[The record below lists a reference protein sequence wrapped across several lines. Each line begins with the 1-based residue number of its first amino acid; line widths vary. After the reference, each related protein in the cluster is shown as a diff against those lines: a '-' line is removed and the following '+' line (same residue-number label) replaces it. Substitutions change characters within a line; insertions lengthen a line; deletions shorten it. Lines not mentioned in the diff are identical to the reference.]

1 MFLRSI
7 STVALSCAL
16 AAPAFAGDVAALN
29 DADVQTIVV
38 TGQREEYG
46 AVSTRSATRTET
58 PLRNVPQAITVISES
73 QIEDQALRSI
83 ADVLNYVPGATPGT
97 GEGNRDQIT
106 LRGNNSTA
114 DFFVDGLRDDVQYFR
129 DLYNAERVEILRGP
143 NAMIFGRGGGGGVIN
158 RVTKRSSFAPYG
170 EFAVSADSEGG
181 YRLNG
186 DMDFRLGA
194 AAGLRING
202 VYEDGESFRRGVEL
216 ERYAINPVAG
226 FQVGPNTRIDL
237 GYEYFHDHR
246 TADRGLPSIS
256 GRPVEGAD
264 RTFFGDPQ
272 NSFADVDVHLGTFAL
287 EHRFGESLTLRNRTQ
302 YGDYDKGYQN
312 IYPNSA
318 VTNGEL
324 RLAAYR
330 DTTRRKNLFSQTD
343 LVWENQLGGVDQTLL
358 LGFEL
363 GRQKSRNRRING
375 FFQVP
380 GQPTRRASINVPVAS
395 PTVDADLIFLP
406 FNTTATCTPPVVA
419 ACTPSNFNRSEANIV
434 AVYAQDQIRLTDTIE
449 IVAGFRFDRFELNAT
464 NLNNNLTFSRTDEL
478 VSPRLGLILKP
489 MPSLSFYGSYSR
501 SYLPSAGDQFT
512 SLDLTAE
519 GLKPERFDNY
529 EIGAK
534 WEPIPGLLATLA
546 IYQLDRT
553 NTRAPDPADPA
564 RIVLTGAQRS
574 RGIEIGLERNI
585 SDRWQISAGYAL
597 QEAEITRKTS
607 AAEPGKEVPLVPR
620 HQFSLWNR
628 YDLNRDFGVGLGII
642 AASKSYASLSNSVT
656 LPGYARFDG
665 AFFYKLSRGLEAQL
679 NVENLFGTNY
689 FPTAHNDNNIAPGA
703 PRTFR
708 GTLRFR
714 F

>member
-1 MFLRSI
+1 MFIRPV
-7 STVALSCAL
+7 STIALACAL
-16 AAPAFAGDVAALN
+16 AAPAFASDATVL
-29 DADVQTIVV
+29 DEADVQTIVV

-58 PLRNVPQAITVISES
+58 PLRNVPQSITVISES

-106 LRGNNSTA
+106 LRGNNTTA
-114 DFFVDGLRDDVQYFR
+114 DFFIDGIRDDVQYFR

-158 RVTKRSSFAPYG
+158 RVTKRSGLAPYS
-170 EFAVSADSEGG
+170 EFALSADGEGG
-181 YRLNG
+181 YRLTG
-186 DMDFRLGA
+186 DVDLPIA
-194 AAGLRING
+194 SAIGLRVNG

-216 ERYAINPVAG
+216 ERYAINPVLGIQAG
-226 FQVGPNTRIDL
+226 PDTRIDL
-237 GYEYFHDHR
+237 AYEFFHDRR
-246 TADRGLPSIS
+246 TADRGVPSS
-256 GRPVEGAD
+256 AGRPLEGAD
-264 RTFFGDPQ
+264 RTFFGDPGD
-272 NSFADVDVHLGTFAL
+272 SFADVDVNLASFGI
-287 EHRFGESLTLRNRTQ
+287 EHRFAEGLTIRNRTQ
-302 YGDYDKGYQN
+302 YGEYDKGYQN
-312 IYPNSA
+312 VYPTSA
-318 VTNGEL
+318 VSAAG
-324 RLAAYR
+324 RVSLAAYR
-330 DTTRRKNLFSQTD
+330 DTTFRKNLFSQTD
-343 LVWENQLGGVDQTLL
+343 VVWENRLGGIDQTLL
-358 LGFEL
+358 IGFEF
-363 GRQKSRNRRING
+363 GSQKSTNRRLNG
-375 FFQVP
+375 FFQPADTGSITVP
-380 GQPTRRASINVPVAS
+380 VTAPTIDASIVFRGVNTNAARS
-395 PTVDADLIFLP
+395 P
-406 FNTTATCTPPVVA
+406 
-419 ACTPSNFNRSEANIV
+419 SSFNRSEATIA
-434 AVYAQDQIRLTDTIE
+434 AVYLQDQIRLSDTLE
-449 IVAGFRFDRFELNAT
+449 ILAGLRFDRFELEAT
-464 NLNNNLTFSRTDEL
+464 NLNNGINFARTDEL
-478 VSPRLGLILKP
+478 VSPRIGLILKP

-501 SYLPSAGDQFT
+501 SYLPSSGDQFT

-529 EIGAK
+529 EVGAK

-553 NTRAPDPADPA
+553 NTRAPDPTDPA

-628 YDLNRDFGVGLGII
+628 YDVNRDFGVGLGII

-665 AFFYKLSRGLEAQL
+665 ALFYKLSRGLEAQL
-679 NVENLFGTNY
+679 NVENLFGSDY

-703 PRTFR
+703 SRTFR